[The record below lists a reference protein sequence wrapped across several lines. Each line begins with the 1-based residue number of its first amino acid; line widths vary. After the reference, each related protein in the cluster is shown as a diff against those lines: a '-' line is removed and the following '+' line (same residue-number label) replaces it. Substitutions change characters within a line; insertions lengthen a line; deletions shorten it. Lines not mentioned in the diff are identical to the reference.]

1 MSQHISRDEAESLAT
16 QARSPQRRK
25 LLGMGLA
32 AGGAALAFGTM
43 GTGTA
48 KADIVDFLD
57 RLLDLDPIVINFA
70 YELEELQT
78 DFFERA
84 ALSRGFGQLSSREQS
99 TFNLI
104 AKQDRQQF
112 EKLGKLREKLGVK
125 SGDRFEAP
133 NAASSRR
140 PRSYNFGGAF
150 NSRDELM
157 KTAIEIKRLSVASYH
172 GAVNNVDRG
181 NLTLAAAIAGTDGRH
196 LVVLREL
203 AGLDPVPTSFEE
215 AISPQDTGR
224 MLGKYG
230 FNGGGFRNGY

>member
-1 MSQHISRDEAESLAT
+1 MSKQLAVTEARDPSR
-16 QARSPQRRK
+16 RR
-25 LLGMGLA
+25 LLGMGVL
-32 AGGAALAFGTM
+32 GGAALA
-43 GTGTA
+43 TGVLGA
-48 KADIVDFLD
+48 KPASADIVDFLD

-70 YELEELQT
+70 FELEELQV

-104 AKQDRQQF
+104 GMQDRQQF
-112 EKLGKLREKLGVK
+112 EKLGQLRTKLGVK
-125 SGDRFEAP
+125 SADHFEST
-133 NAASSRR
+133 NASASRR
-140 PRSYNFGGAF
+140 PRHFDFGDAF
-150 NSRDELM
+150 NSRESLM
-157 KTAIEIKRLSVASYH
+157 ETAVEIKGLAVASYH
-172 GAVNNVDRG
+172 GAVNHVDRG

-196 LVVLREL
+196 LAVLREL

-230 FNGGGFRNGY
+230 FQGGGLR

>member
-1 MSQHISRDEAESLAT
+1 MSQHISRDENESLAT

-32 AGGAALAFGTM
+32 ASGAALAFGTM

-84 ALSRGFGQLSSREQS
+84 ALSRGYNQLSSREQN

-104 AKQDRQQF
+104 AMQDRQQF
-112 EKLGKLREKLGVK
+112 EALGKLRAKLGVK
-125 SGDRFEAP
+125 SGDRFEQS
-133 NAASSRR
+133 NASASRR
-140 PRSYNFGGAF
+140 PRSYEFGSAF

-157 KTAIEIKRLSVASYH
+157 KTAIEIKGLAVASYH
-172 GAVNNVDRG
+172 GSVNLIDRG

-196 LVVLREL
+196 LSVLREL

-224 MLGKYG
+224 KLSKYG
-230 FNGGGFRNGY
+230 FKGGGLR